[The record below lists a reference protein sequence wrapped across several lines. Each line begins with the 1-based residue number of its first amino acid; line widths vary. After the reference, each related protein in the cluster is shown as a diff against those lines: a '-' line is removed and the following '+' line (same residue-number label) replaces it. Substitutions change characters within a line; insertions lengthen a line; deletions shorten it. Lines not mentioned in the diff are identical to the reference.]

1 MKKFEDIKQMW
12 ECEHNKVENLQT
24 YDENAIETVIKNRIK
39 LHKNTVM
46 KYFWTTFI
54 LQLTV
59 YAIFSH
65 LFVKSLFSDTIL
77 WSCLIVIILF
87 VPFTAVL
94 LKKYKAIAVTKLNNN
109 SDSSIKQFLQ
119 EHKYYLESFY
129 KFKKRYEWVL
139 VPVCSAILAIISF
152 QKLVNLNSSNK
163 WMVAT
168 LIFLSSSLIWY
179 VLLRWQ
185 NKKSFEQPLDEIN
198 ETINEFTKD
207 V

>member
-12 ECEHNKVENLQT
+12 ECEHNKVENWQT
-24 YDENAIETVIKNRIK
+24 YDENAIESVIKSRIK

-87 VPFTAVL
+87 IPFTSVL

-109 SDSSIKQFLQ
+109 SGTSIKHFLQ
-119 EHKYYLESFY
+119 EHKYHLESFY
-129 KFKKRYEWVL
+129 KFKKRYEFVL
-139 VPVCSAILAIISF
+139 VPVCSGITAIIYF
-152 QKLVNLNSSNK
+152 QKFVNQASSYK
-163 WMVAT
+163 WIIASI
-168 LIFLSSSLIWY
+168 IFISSSIIWY
-179 VLLRWQ
+179 VLIRWQ
-185 NKKSFEQPLDEIN
+185 NKKSFEQPLNEID

>member
-1 MKKFEDIKQMW
+1 MKKFEDIKQIW

-39 LHKNTVM
+39 LHKSTVM

-54 LQLTV
+54 LQLAV

-77 WSCLIVIILF
+77 WPCLIVIILF
-87 VPFTAVL
+87 IPFTTVL
-94 LKKYKAIAVTKLNNN
+94 LKKYKAIAVAKLNDD
-109 SDSSIKQFLQ
+109 SGSSIKQFLQ
-119 EHKYYLESFY
+119 EHKAHLEGFY
-129 KFKKRYEWVL
+129 NFKKRYEWVL
-139 VPVCSAILAIISF
+139 VPVCSATLAIIYF
-152 QKLVNLNSSNK
+152 QKLANPDNSYT

-179 VLLRWQ
+179 VLIRWQ